1 MSQPDV
7 CSGSSN
13 FVNQQPDYVNLRSN
27 FINQPALEPDKPDN
41 YVALQ
46 STGSSQN
53 EYKRLKQVNC
63 RRVNLVNHINLN
75 YRGYKRAGRKKY
87 KFKFKHSKFR

>member
-27 FINQPALEPDKPDN
+27 FINQPAVEPDKPDN
-41 YVALQ
+41 YAAL
-46 STGSSQN
+46 
-53 EYKRLKQVNC
+53 
-63 RRVNLVNHINLN
+63 
-75 YRGYKRAGRKKY
+75 
-87 KFKFKHSKFR
+87 

>member
-1 MSQPDV
+1 MSQPDA

-13 FVNQQPDYVNLRSN
+13 FVNQQQDYVNLRPN

-41 YVALQ
+41 YAALQ

-53 EYKRLKQVNC
+53 EYK
-63 RRVNLVNHINLN
+63 
-75 YRGYKRAGRKKY
+75 
-87 KFKFKHSKFR
+87 

>member
-1 MSQPDV
+1 MSQPDA

-41 YVALQ
+41 YAALQ

-63 RRVNLVNHINLN
+63 RMSQSCKSHKLKLQGIQK
-75 YRGYKRAGRKKY
+75 GWEEEI
-87 KFKFKHSKFR
+87 